1 MRVLCYDVSK
11 RLAVLVFTE
20 MDDRPHAPSP
30 ESSLYWFRKGTLK
43 NPPTSRKEKGTLK
56 NPPTSRKEKGTQL
69 PFLWSG
75 LVIVYKSLKI
85 LHKYFLY
92 REVAQLRKRKKK
104 KHFLKVTGTSE

>member
-1 MRVLCYDVSK
+1 MANFRENLSMQVTAAWY
-11 RLAVLVFTE
+11 
-20 MDDRPHAPSP
+20 DRPHAPSP
-30 ESSLYWFRKGTLK
+30 ESSLYWFRKGA
-43 NPPTSRKEKGTLK
+43 LK

-92 REVAQLRKRKKK
+92 REVTQLRKRKKK

>member
-1 MRVLCYDVSK
+1 MRVLCYDVCK

-43 NPPTSRKEKGTLK
+43 NPPTSRKEKGT
-56 NPPTSRKEKGTQL
+56 QL
-69 PFLWSG
+69 PLLWSG
-75 LVIVYKSLKI
+75 PVIVYKSFKI